1 MALPAKIKGRPLR
14 QASKIGQKSMKNHM
28 SVGTSF
34 SEAFW
39 EDFGMV
45 LGDVLETFFNACQC
59 IFGFSAFYE
68 NIDFVLYFTVFRR
81 CWPSVNKVL
90 LNQKFKKMAIKNHI
104 KNEVDFEMP
113 LERSRGRFSGPSW
126 Q

>member
-1 MALPAKIKGRPLR
+1 
-14 QASKIGQKSMKNHM
+14 
-28 SVGTSF
+28 
-34 SEAFW
+34 
-39 EDFGMV
+39 MV
-45 LGDVLETFFNACQC
+45 LGDVLETFFDACQC

-90 LNQKFKKMAIKNHI
+90 LNQKLKKKAINNHI

-113 LERSRGRFSGPSW
+113 LERSRGQFSGPSW

>member
-1 MALPAKIKGRPLR
+1 
-14 QASKIGQKSMKNHM
+14 M
-28 SVGTSF
+28 SDLAANRFLFIFGCF
-34 SEAFW
+34 FN
-39 EDFGMV
+39 DFGMV
-45 LGDVLETFFNACQC
+45 LGGVLETFFDVCQY
-59 IFGFSAFYE
+59 IFGFCAFYE
-68 NIDFVLYFTVFRR
+68 KIDFVLYFTVFRR

-90 LNQKFKKMAIKNHI
+90 LNQKFKKMAIKSHI